1 MDELF
6 VVKRNGT
13 REEVSFDKIIQRIK
27 RLCNIPGRPPLI
39 INAGKLVLQIMDQ
52 FCDGISTTQIDQL
65 VAEQCAMTSTEK
77 SAYAGLGSRITVSSL
92 QKNTPGS
99 FSLVTSALRT
109 AAGIDG
115 RVSPL
120 VNDGYCAVVDLHID
134 RIESEIDYD
143 RDYEIDYFGMKTLER
158 SYLMA
163 INDRIVERP
172 QDMWMRVAIGIHMAD
187 IESAIE
193 TYHALSTKLFTHAT
207 PTLFNAGTPRPQLSS
222 CFLLAMSEDSIDG
235 IFDTLKD
242 CALISKWA
250 GGIGLHLHN
259 VRATGTH
266 ISGTNGKSNGI
277 VPMLRVFNMAA
288 RYVDQG
294 GGKRN
299 GSFAIYMEPWHAD
312 IEAFLDLKK
321 NHGDEDSRARDL
333 FYGLWIP
340 DLFMQRVKEDGDWHL
355 FCPHECPGLQDA
367 VGVSFKALYD
377 EYVGAGKH
385 RTVVK
390 ARSLW
395 KRVLEAQMETGTPY
409 MLFKDAANLK
419 SNQSNLGT
427 IKSSNLCTEIIEFSN
442 SRETAVC
449 NLASICLPKFVQGDK
464 FQFDALHG
472 LTKMIVRNLNK
483 VIDGNYY
490 PTSNTKVSNLLH
502 RPIGI
507 GVQGLADAFATL
519 KHSFDSPEAKRLNID
534 IFETI
539 YHAAVEASIELAE
552 AREGGVSRLRQLLL
566 TREGTTRQGLLKQL
580 FRDDEVSVSYPL
592 PHELDNKENKM
603 LFESLR
609 PTWGE
614 MAGGSHLG
622 AYSSFVGSP
631 AHSGKFQF
639 DLWGVE
645 PTDRYNWEGLRSRM
659 MKSGMRNSLLLAPMP
674 TASTS
679 QIMGNNECFEPFTSN
694 VYVRRTMA
702 GEFVMVNK
710 HLMSE
715 LESLGLW
722 NESLKNSII
731 KEGGS
736 VQHIDAIP
744 AEVRDRYKTVW
755 ETSMRTVIDMAAD
768 RGAYICQSQSM
779 NLWLAEPNYQSL
791 TKMHFYAWEKGL
803 KTGMYYLRRKPAHNP
818 QQFTIAPSEECTT
831 CSA

>member
-1 MDELF
+1 MDELL

-27 RLCNIPGRPPLI
+27 RLCNIPGRAPLI

-99 FSLVTSALRT
+99 FSRVTSALRL
-109 AAGIDG
+109 ASGIDG
-115 RVSPL
+115 RVTPL

-134 RIESEIDYD
+134 RIECEINYD
-143 RDYEIDYFGMKTLER
+143 RDYEIDYFGMKT
-158 SYLMA
+158 
-163 INDRIVERP
+163 
-172 QDMWMRVAIGIHMAD
+172 
-187 IESAIE
+187 
-193 TYHALSTKLFTHAT
+193 FT

-259 VRATGTH
+259 VRSTGTH

-312 IEAFLDLKK
+312 IESFLDLKK

-340 DLFMQRVKEDGDWHL
+340 DLFMQRVKEDADWHL
-355 FCPHECPGLQDA
+355 FCPHECPGLQDV

-395 KRVLEAQMETGTPY
+395 KRILDAQMETGTPY

-449 NLASICLPKFVQGDK
+449 NLASICLPKFVHDGQFK
-464 FQFDALHG
+464 FSDLHK
-472 LTKMIVRNLNK
+472 LTKIIVRNLNK

-490 PTSNTKVSNLLH
+490 PTEKTRLSNLLH

-507 GVQGLADAFATL
+507 GVQGLADAFAFL
-519 KHSFDSPEAKRLNID
+519 KYAFDSPEAKRLNID

-539 YHAAVEASIELAE
+539 YHGAVEASVELAE
-552 AREGGVSRLRQLLL
+552 QRERKVAQLRDLLL
-566 TREGTTRQGLLKQL
+566 DKAGAMRLGLLKEL
-580 FRDDEVSVSYPL
+580 FRDDEVTISTPL
-592 PHELDNKENKM
+592 PRELDSKENQAR
-603 LFESLR
+603 FNAVR

-614 MAGGSHLG
+614 LSGESHFG
-622 AYSSFVGSP
+622 AYSSFAGSP
-631 AHSGKFQF
+631 AHRGKFQF

-645 PTDRYNWEGLRSRM
+645 PTDRYNWAGLRSRM

-722 NESLKNSII
+722 NDSLKNSII

-744 AEVRDRYKTVW
+744 AEIRDRYKTVW
-755 ETSMRTVIDMAAD
+755 EMSMRTVIDMAAD

-779 NLWLAEPNYQSL
+779 NLWLAEPTYQSL

-818 QQFTIAPSEECTT
+818 QQFTIVPSEECTT